1 MGCRPQE
8 ELATMRDILRIIKFL
23 FALFPLQRSMS
34 SPSFDS
40 ERELDAQDIVTLTD
54 STGRSLD
61 CYIEND
67 VVFEG
72 AEYYLLQPV
81 DLPIVILAWDD
92 DAADSDLPETEMVED
107 PEELD
112 EIFLD
117 AKAVLAELELTLK
130 DTAYVMT
137 ISGEIPPLQEEDIL
151 TLEIEDDEQ
160 SRLEPEE
167 LQLLTD
173 FYHLEQHYSI
183 YTPIDPYLFFA
194 KCTDDD
200 ELEMLDLSDP
210 KVKHLVDLLII
221 QDDES

>member
-1 MGCRPQE
+1 
-8 ELATMRDILRIIKFL
+8 
-23 FALFPLQRSMS
+23 MS

-40 ERELDAQDIVTLTD
+40 GRELDAQEIVTLAD

-61 CYIEND
+61 CYVENELSD
-67 VVFEG
+67 NG
-72 AEYYLLQPV
+72 SEYYLLQPV
-81 DLPIVILAWDD
+81 DLPIVVLAWDD
-92 DAADSDLPETEMVED
+92 DEQESEIPETEMVED
-107 PEELD
+107 PEELQ

-130 DTAYVMT
+130 DSAYVMT
-137 ISGEIPPLQEEDIL
+137 ISGEIPPLEDDAIL
-151 TLEIEDDEQ
+151 TLEIEDDDE

-194 KCTDDD
+194 KSTADGA
-200 ELEMLDLSDP
+200 LEMLDPSDP
-210 KVKHLVDLLII
+210 MIKDLVDTLII
-221 QDDES
+221 QDDD